1 MTDEFAGQV
10 AVVTG
15 GASGIGLSTAS
26 ELHRRGAHVIVLD
39 RDVTGALA
47 EFESYA
53 ADVTDDTVDEAFK
66 AIDQAHGRVDV
77 LVNNAGVG
85 SVGTVADND
94 LDEWRQVYE
103 VNVFGLVRV
112 TRSALPLLR
121 RSASASIVNTCSVA
135 ANLGLR
141 DRALYTSTKGAVLAL
156 TRAMAADHLAD
167 GIRVNCV
174 APGTVDTPW
183 VSRLLDAAT
192 DPEASRAALL
202 ARQPTGRLVSPEEV
216 AAAIAYL
223 ASPLAASTTG
233 TCLPVDGGMHSLLAQ
248 TR

>member
-1 MTDEFAGQV
+1 MTDEFAGLI

-15 GASGIGLSTAS
+15 GASGIGLATAS

-39 RDVTGALA
+39 RDVTGAPA
-47 EFESYA
+47 ELESYT
-53 ADVTDDTVDEAFK
+53 ADVTDETVEQAFES
-66 AIDQAHGRVDV
+66 IDRAHGHVDV
-77 LVNNAGVG
+77 LINNAGIGAVG
-85 SVGTVADND
+85 SVVDNE
-94 LDEWRQVYE
+94 LDEWRRVYE

-112 TRSALPLLR
+112 TRAALPLLR
-121 RSASASIVNTCSVA
+121 RSAAPSIVNTCSVA

-202 ARQPTGRLVSPEEV
+202 ARQPTGRLVSAAEV
-216 AAAIAYL
+216 ATAIAYL
-223 ASPLAASTTG
+223 ANPSAVSTTG

-248 TR
+248 PR